1 MKFNNKSLLRYL
13 YEIGV
18 LLLGN
23 AGVAFLVAAFVI
35 PHNIIMGGAT
45 GIGIVL
51 DPILPL
57 DTPTIVL
64 IFNILMLLLGLLVLG
79 KKFFVATV
87 ASSLLYPGFLAIFQR
102 MDWVVNIT
110 DNMLLATLFA
120 GGMLGVALGIVMR
133 IGASSGGA
141 DVLSLVM
148 HKWFHLPVAV
158 CVWAVD
164 LAVIG
169 GQALFATPEELL
181 YGVLLLVIESLV
193 LDQVM
198 VMGSSQIQIFVI
210 TPHHERIRGLLL
222 TELEAGVTMLLAE
235 TGHERREQPGI
246 LCIIPKRKLHAA
258 TSIIQSVDENAFIT
272 ITQIREVHGRGF
284 TRERV
289 VLDIPAKNDK
299 QS

>member
-1 MKFNNKSLLRYL
+1 MKLNKKTLMRYL
-13 YEIGV
+13 KEIAV

-57 DTPTIVL
+57 DTATIVL
-64 IFNILMLLLGLLVLG
+64 IFNILMLLLGLVVLG
-79 KKFFVATV
+79 KKFFVATI
-87 ASSLLYPGFLAIFQR
+87 ACSLLYPVFLAAFQR
-102 MDWVVNIT
+102 MDWVVGIT
-110 DNMLLATLFA
+110 DNMLLATLFS
-120 GGMLGVALGIVMR
+120 GGMLGVALGMVMR

-158 CVWAVD
+158 CVWVVD

-169 GQALFATPEELL
+169 GQALFATPEEIL
-181 YGVLLLVIESLV
+181 YAILLLIIESLV

-198 VMGSSQIQIFVI
+198 VMGTSQIQIMVV
-210 TPHHERIRGLLL
+210 TPQYEQIRNLLL
-222 TELEAGVTMLLAE
+222 TELEAGVTMLMVE
-235 TGHERREQPGI
+235 TGHARQQQLGVM
-246 LCIIPKRKLHAA
+246 CVIPKRKLHAA
-258 TSIIQSVDENAFIT
+258 TTLIQSVDENAFIT

-289 VLDIPAKNDK
+289 TLQLTETGEAK
-299 QS
+299 S

>member
-23 AGVAFLVAAFVI
+23 AGVVFLVAAFVI

-64 IFNILMLLLGLLVLG
+64 IFNILMLLLGLVVLG
-79 KKFFVATV
+79 KKFFLATV
-87 ASSLLYPGFLAIFQR
+87 ASSLLYPVFLAVFQR

-148 HKWFHLPVAV
+148 HK
-158 CVWAVD
+158 
-164 LAVIG
+164 
-169 GQALFATPEELL
+169 
-181 YGVLLLVIESLV
+181 
-193 LDQVM
+193 
-198 VMGSSQIQIFVI
+198 
-210 TPHHERIRGLLL
+210 
-222 TELEAGVTMLLAE
+222 
-235 TGHERREQPGI
+235 
-246 LCIIPKRKLHAA
+246 
-258 TSIIQSVDENAFIT
+258 
-272 ITQIREVHGRGF
+272 
-284 TRERV
+284 
-289 VLDIPAKNDK
+289 
-299 QS
+299 